1 MLEALTDKFSR
12 EGFLVLQAKDGE
24 EGVDLALRDKPDI
37 ILLDLV
43 MPKMTG
49 AMVVERLRKD
59 PWGKTV
65 PIVILSNLTPNDRLL
80 KQLMEGGIAY
90 CLIKSESKIE
100 DVVQKVKEAVGEA
113 K

>member
-49 AMVVERLRKD
+49 VMVVERLRKD

-65 PIVILSNLTPNDRLL
+65 PVVILSNLTPNDRLL
-80 KQLMEGGIAY
+80 RQLMEGGVSY
-90 CLIKSESKIE
+90 CLIKAESKIE
-100 DVVQKVKEAVGEA
+100 DVVQKVKEAVGGA
-113 K
+113 R